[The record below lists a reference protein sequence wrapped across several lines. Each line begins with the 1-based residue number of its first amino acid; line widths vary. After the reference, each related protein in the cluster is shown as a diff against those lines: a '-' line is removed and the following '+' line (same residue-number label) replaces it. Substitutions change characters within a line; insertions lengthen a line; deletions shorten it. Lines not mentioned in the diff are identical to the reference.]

1 MSSSAPPPLS
11 TLSQRLTTASTLI
24 LERSRV
30 VSTLKLP
37 ASASTDAQIV
47 RALTFVRDGL
57 KRVQGG
63 GGDDEEVKELGSR
76 YDRLVEMMEEQDEIG
91 RLKVRDL
98 KRPREVIEER

>member
-1 MSSSAPPPLS
+1 MSSPAAPPLS

-30 VSTLKLP
+30 VSTLQLP

-57 KRVQGG
+57 KRVQGS
-63 GGDDEEVKELGSR
+63 GGDGGEVRELGAR

-98 KRPREVIEER
+98 KRPREVMEE